1 MTESVD
7 QGERPADRSETGE
20 RAGAEERAERAAT
33 WAGPRWLWFGALGGA
48 IGWVLHLYLAWGVTE
63 TSCTA
68 GQATFIGI
76 NLHLLVPLLTIV
88 PGLIALAAGVVAVRA
103 AVILARAESDPPS
116 GVPPRRI
123 SRAGFIAKVGAV
135 LDGLSLLMIIF
146 GGAAVVLFAPCER

>member
-1 MTESVD
+1 MTESVHS
-7 QGERPADRSETGE
+7 GERAADRSDADEP
-20 RAGAEERAERAAT
+20 AERAET

-48 IGWVLHLYLAWGVTE
+48 IGWVLHLYLAWYVTE

-68 GQATFIGI
+68 GQPTFIGI
-76 NLHLLVPLLTIV
+76 DLNLLVPLLTIV

-103 AVILARAESDPPS
+103 AVILHRAEADPPA

-123 SRAGFIAKVGAV
+123 SRAGFVARVGAFV
-135 LDGLSLLMIIF
+135 DGLSLLMIIF